1 MGKPICVM
9 KFGGS
14 SVADVERILNVA
26 NIIKEKTSEF
36 FPVVVVSAMGKT
48 TDNLIKMAYS
58 IAEKPSPRELDMLL
72 TAGERI
78 SMALLSMA
86 LNGMGLKAKSFTGSQ
101 VGIITEDRF
110 NKARVL
116 EVKLLR
122 IKESIEEGVIPV
134 IAGFQGVSL
143 SKEITT
149 LGRGGSDLTAIALS
163 ISLGNARCEIYTDV
177 DGIYT
182 LDPMKYPNARR
193 YDKLSFE
200 ILLEMS
206 SAGAK
211 VMNSRAVSLAAKYN
225 LSFFVLSS
233 FNPKKGGTMVG
244 KFLESPGV
252 KGISTKDVV
261 MFDVE
266 GKEGEYILSRVLKG
280 GEIIGFSHDST
291 GKHLVFIA
299 DRSEKENLIKIFS
312 ESGARFS
319 VRDNL
324 KMISLVGWG
333 VGSSRETMDIL
344 TETLKDEHV
353 FYINITDMRISVVV
367 EFSKEREIVENL
379 ARSFNLLKE

>member
-1 MGKPICVM
+1 M

-86 LNGMGLKAKSFTGSQ
+86 LNEMGLKAKSFTGSQ

-149 LGRGGSDLTAIALS
+149 LGRGGSDLTAIALA

>member
-1 MGKPICVM
+1 M

>member
-1 MGKPICVM
+1 
-9 KFGGS
+9 
-14 SVADVERILNVA
+14 
-26 NIIKEKTSEF
+26 
-36 FPVVVVSAMGKT
+36 
-48 TDNLIKMAYS
+48 
-58 IAEKPSPRELDMLL
+58 
-72 TAGERI
+72 
-78 SMALLSMA
+78 
-86 LNGMGLKAKSFTGSQ
+86 
-101 VGIITEDRF
+101 
-110 NKARVL
+110 
-116 EVKLLR
+116 
-122 IKESIEEGVIPV
+122 
-134 IAGFQGVSL
+134 
-143 SKEITT
+143 
-149 LGRGGSDLTAIALS
+149 
-163 ISLGNARCEIYTDV
+163 
-177 DGIYT
+177 
-182 LDPMKYPNARR
+182 MKYPNARR

>member
-1 MGKPICVM
+1 M

-149 LGRGGSDLTAIALS
+149 LGRGGSDLTAIALA

>member
-86 LNGMGLKAKSFTGSQ
+86 LNEMGLKAKSFTGSQ

-149 LGRGGSDLTAIALS
+149 LGRGGSDLTAIALA

>member
-1 MGKPICVM
+1 MDKPICVM

-14 SVADVERILNVA
+14 SVSDTERILNVA
-26 NIIKEKTSEF
+26 RIIKEKSSEF

-58 IAEKPSPRELDMLL
+58 ITAEPPPRELDMLL

-86 LNGMGLKAKSFTGSQ
+86 LNEMGLKAKSFTGSQ

-134 IAGFQGVSL
+134 IAGFQGVSI

-149 LGRGGSDLTAIALS
+149 LGRGGSDLTAIALA
-163 ISLGNARCEIYTDV
+163 ISLGNVRCEIYTDV
-177 DGIYT
+177 NGIYS
-182 LDPMKYPNARR
+182 LDPRKYPNARR
-193 YDKLSFE
+193 YERISFE
-200 ILLEMS
+200 TLLEMS

-211 VMNSRAVSLAAKYN
+211 VMHSRAVSLAAKYN

-233 FNPKKGGTMVG
+233 FEPKKGGTMVG

-252 KGISTKDVV
+252 KGIAVKDVV

-266 GKEGEYILSRVLKG
+266 GKEGEYILNRVLKG

-291 GKHLVFIA
+291 GQHLVFIA
-299 DRSEKENLIKIFS
+299 DGSERENLIRVFS
-312 ESGARFS
+312 ESRFRFF

-333 VGSSRETMDIL
+333 VGSSREILEIL
-344 TETLKDEHV
+344 TETLKDEHI
-353 FYINITDMRISVVV
+353 FYMNITDMRISVVV
-367 EFSKEREIVENL
+367 EGSKEREIVENL
-379 ARSFNLLKE
+379 AKRFNLLGG